1 MTLQTRDML
10 LDVIEA
16 KDRRIAELEARLAVN
31 AAPQTLGGM
40 IAAIYG
46 NLDAEDCTR
55 IDREWMKFRGIN
67 AAPQTAG
74 ERLWCLACGTV
85 TGNMVC
91 DCNGWPDGHE
101 MKREPNFVNYADEMQ
116 KTAHEQAQEI
126 ERLRG
131 ELERARG
138 LLTLTLHTEAH
149 SQAESAWQDISTA
162 PKDGTRILV
171 GTENRFPKNTYVAR
185 WFKDGWSVGI
195 LGGEWTAY
203 PTHWMPIA
211 PLSRPEQPAAEKTK
225 GDKS

>member
-1 MTLQTRDML
+1 MTDSGEKNQCSCNR
-10 LDVIEA
+10 
-16 KDRRIAELEARLAVN
+16 
-31 AAPQTLGGM
+31 
-40 IAAIYG
+40 
-46 NLDAEDCTR
+46 
-55 IDREWMKFRGIN
+55 
-67 AAPQTAG
+67 PQTAG

-149 SQAESAWQDISTA
+149 SQADSASIREAHEAFDRKLRNNVIEECA
-162 PKDGTRILV
+162 
-171 GTENRFPKNTYVAR
+171 EVAEKYWAR
-185 WFKDGWSVGI
+185 EVASQI
-195 LGGEWTAY
+195 RALT
-203 PTHWMPIA
+203 
-211 PLSRPEQPAAEKTK
+211 RPERTPTDNKEVGQL
-225 GDKS
+225 